1 MDIFTME
8 AFGWAFTVKP
18 TLTSFHKLYCIAVRD
33 KYCESDSLVG
43 FLLIQW
49 IQCNYQSSRF
59 FKVVHAVA
67 LAVDYL
73 LHELI
78 AAVLAKLEQ
87 VAESEE
93 ANSTFAN
100 RADSDTGKL
109 EECMN
114 ALFTTQKERDEFI
127 LFEVGS
133 IVSEN
138 LC

>member
-1 MDIFTME
+1 MQLPII
-8 AFGWAFTVKP
+8 P
-18 TLTSFHKLYCIAVRD
+18 
-33 KYCESDSLVG
+33 
-43 FLLIQW
+43 
-49 IQCNYQSSRF
+49 F

-73 LHELI
+73 LHEPI

-133 IVSEN
+133 IVSSN